1 MKTRGLR
8 GGLAKFVF
16 TAAYFFP
23 ALALAQVVD
32 VAPPSHNFPD
42 QVVGTTSAPQ
52 LFTVTN
58 SDAVNP
64 LNVSAV
70 ILQTGTEFS
79 IVSEDCTTSS
89 PIAPLGTCSISVD
102 FSPSAVASFSDNI
115 QIDSD
120 DPASPELVP
129 LSGDGV
135 QPEVTLTPTSLS
147 FGNQLVGT
155 TSATQSVTVENT
167 GTSDL
172 TVTLVDLA
180 VGTEYA
186 IATEDCTTSSPIAPS
201 GTCTIDVEFSPTTT
215 GLLTDDLQITSDA
228 PTSVDT
234 VPLDG
239 TGIQPETQVTPGS
252 LNFGS
257 LAVGNSSVPQ
267 TVTVENIGT
276 ATLNIGTLALGT
288 SDYSLVNDTCT
299 GAAVLV
305 GNTCTVDVV
314 FNPTSAG
321 PLPDTLSIPSD
332 APTSPDTVTLNGTGL
347 NGPVAAA
354 SPATLNFGMQQ
365 VGTASS
371 TLVAQLTNTGNQPL
385 GITGPPT
392 VVGSTDFAV
401 VNETCTAAATLQP
414 GEDCLAEVQFTPTTT
429 GPAVGVTLE
438 FATSISNP
446 AVALAGTGIQGTIG
460 AAPPS
465 VSFTGVPVGTTSAA
479 SNVTITNTSATD
491 DLHIGNLQQIGA
503 DVANFNIINDTCS
516 NQTLAPSGTCD
527 FDVTFTATSTALAT
541 DTVLIPNDSATPN
554 FTVALDGTGVNSSLT
569 VTGSGAFGSVSVG
582 TTAGPTL
589 ITVTNTSAAA
599 DLQIGNLQQVGA
611 DTTHFAIVND
621 TCSNQTVPAGGA
633 NTCTFGVTFSPDAP
647 VAFSGS
653 VLIPNDSATPNATLA
668 LSGTGVQGTLVSSGN
683 VIFPDTQVG
692 VTAAAITVTL
702 TNASATAVQVGNLQ
716 QVGANPT
723 NFAILND
730 TCSAQVVASGGGTC
744 TFDATFTPDAAAS
757 FSDSILIPNDSS
769 TPNLTVG
776 LSGDGVSGTLTSSGP
791 LTFTGVPVGTTSAPQ
806 TVTLTNTSA
815 DADVLVGNLQQ
826 VGSSPANFTIL
837 NDTCSNQVIPAGGSN
852 TCTFDVTFTPNT
864 TSAVTDTVLVPNDS
878 STPNLTVGLSGTG
891 DASAISV
898 SSSGTFGTVPVGTT
912 AGPTLITVT
921 NTSTTADLQIGNL
934 QQIGADPAV
943 FSIQND
949 NCSNQ
954 IIPAGGSNTCTF
966 EVTFSPADAVAY
978 SDTVL
983 IPNDSATPSATLAL
997 SGTGELGT
1005 LTDSGDVDFLNVP
1018 VGTTAGPVTVT
1029 LTNTSATAEVMI
1041 GNLQQIGTDTA
1052 NFAVLNDTCSN
1063 QVVAPLGVCTFDVTF
1078 SPDAVAAFSDT
1089 VLIPNDSST
1098 PNLTVD
1104 LDGAGVAPALS
1115 SSGNLTFTDV
1125 PVGTTSAPQT
1135 VTITNTSADAAVA
1148 IGELIRVG
1156 ADTANFNIANDT
1168 CSNQVVAAL
1177 GACSFDVTCTPG
1189 STATFNDT
1197 VQIPSDDPAS
1207 PLLVT
1212 LTCNGLDSGLSAN
1225 TPLFP
1230 DTLIQSSSAPQVVT
1244 VSNGAAAA
1252 PAIIGT
1258 VSITGTDADNFHI
1271 VEDNCSNTTV
1281 AAGASCTISVG
1292 FDPDLVQ
1299 SYSATLSIPSN
1310 AQSGPLNIPLAGAG
1324 VAPTLV
1330 VSPASPFDYG
1340 DVPINDPGL
1349 AGTQTFTLDN
1359 TSTDPSGDLTLGT
1372 ISLVGS
1378 NPDQFTIVEDDCS
1391 NTVVSFGSNCTLE
1404 VAFLPTATGLQ
1415 EAALSI
1421 PSNDPANPVLEHD
1434 IEGTGIASAVSVTPA
1449 SPFDFLT
1456 VPVDTASAPQ
1466 TFTVENTGTAPLAL
1480 GQLALVGANPFNFAI
1495 TADACS
1501 NTILAPAATCDYDVT
1516 FFPEDDVSYTATVSI
1531 PSNDPNSPF
1540 SYTVTGTGI
1549 IPGLVANPANL
1560 AFGNQDVG
1568 SSSAP
1573 QTVTFSNTGAAD
1585 VTVANVSLVGTNLD
1599 DFEIVQD
1606 GCSGQALIPAGTC
1619 QVRGVFS
1626 PESAGA
1632 KSAALLVLSDD
1643 VDNPFLS
1650 VALTGTGIVP
1660 GAPLVSLAPTVLD
1673 FDNVEPNT
1681 TTIQNVTLTNTG
1693 TGTLTVSAVAV
1704 GGSNPQPFSNSGD
1717 CVGANLGAGQSC
1729 TEAVTFAPGTEEN
1742 FNAVLNFTTN
1752 VPQQPSF
1759 VVLIGSSAV
1768 DNSGCALGGSSSQGG
1783 GKALGY
1789 GFLLLCLT
1797 LAGAHR
1803 RWARFR

>member
-1 MKTRGLR
+1 M
-8 GGLAKFVF
+8 
-16 TAAYFFP
+16 
-23 ALALAQVVD
+23 AQIID
-32 VAPPSHNFPD
+32 VSPVSLSFPD
-42 QVVGTTSAPQ
+42 TVVGQTSAPQ
-52 LFTVTN
+52 TVTVEN
-58 SDAVNP
+58 LDTNVLTITSVTMVAGTDYTI
-64 LNVSAV
+64 LNDLCTGAN
-70 ILQTGTEFS
+70 LNQNQTCTFDVEFAPTVVGTLTDDVS
-79 IVSEDCTTSS
+79 IVSNDPSS
-89 PIAPLGTCSISVD
+89 PT
-102 FSPSAVASFSDNI
+102 
-115 QIDSD
+115 
-120 DPASPELVP
+120 LVP
-129 LSGDGV
+129 VNGDGV
-135 QPEVTLTPTSLS
+135 QPEVTLNPTSLS

-172 TVTLVDLA
+172 TVSLVDLA
-180 VGTEYA
+180 TGTDFT
-186 IATEDCTTSSPIAPS
+186 IANEDCTTLSPIAPT

-215 GLLTDDLQITSDA
+215 GFLTDDLQITSDA
-228 PTSVDT
+228 PSSVDI

-239 TGIQPETQVTPGS
+239 TGVQPATLVSPGS
-252 LNFGS
+252 LNFGN

-267 TVTVENIGT
+267 TVTVENVGT
-276 ATLNIGTLALGT
+276 ATLNIGTLTVGT
-288 SDYSLVNDTCT
+288 ADYSLANDNCS
-299 GAAVLV
+299 GASVPA

-314 FNPTSAG
+314 FNPTAAG

-332 APTSPDTVTLNGTGL
+332 APTSPDTVTLSGTGL
-347 NGPVAAA
+347 NGPVAST

-365 VGTASS
+365 VGTSSS

-385 GITGPPT
+385 GITGTPT

-414 GEDCLAEVQFTPTTT
+414 GEDCLAEVQFTPSTT
-429 GPAVGVTLE
+429 GPAAGVTLE
-438 FATSISNP
+438 FATSVSNP
-446 AVALAGTGIQGTIG
+446 TVALAGTGIQGAIS

-465 VSFTGVPVGTTSAA
+465 VSFTSVPVGTTSTA
-479 SNVTITNTSATD
+479 STVTITNTSATD

-503 DVANFNIINDTCS
+503 DVANFTIINDNCS

-527 FDVTFTATSTALAT
+527 FDVTFTATSTAIAT

-554 FTVALDGTGVNSSLT
+554 FTVALDGTGVNSTLT

-582 TTAGPTL
+582 TTAGPNL
-589 ITVTNTSAAA
+589 ITVTNTSATA

-621 TCSNQTVPAGGA
+621 NCSNQVVAAAG
-633 NTCTFGVTFSPDAP
+633 TCTFGVTFSPDAP
-647 VAFSGS
+647 GAFSGS

-668 LSGTGVQGTLVSSGN
+668 LSGTGVQGTLASSGN
-683 VIFPDTQVG
+683 VTFPDTQVG
-692 VTAAAITVTL
+692 ATANAITVTL

-716 QVGANPT
+716 QVGSNPT

-744 TFDATFTPDAAAS
+744 TFDVTFTPDAAAS

-806 TVTLTNTSA
+806 TVTLTNTSP
-815 DADVLVGNLQQ
+815 DADVQVGNLQQ
-826 VGSSPANFTIL
+826 VGASPANFTIL
-837 NDTCSNQVIPAGGSN
+837 NDTCSNQVIPAGGTN

-878 STPNLTVGLSGTG
+878 SNPNLTVGLSGTG

-898 SSSGTFGTVPVGTT
+898 SGSGAFGTVPVGTT
-912 AGPTLITVT
+912 AGPNLITVT

-934 QQIGADPAV
+934 QQIGADPTV

-954 IIPAGGSNTCTF
+954 TIPAGGTNTCTF
-966 EVTFSPADAVAY
+966 EVTFSPADAIAY

-983 IPNDSATPSATLAL
+983 IPNDSATPSATFGL

-1005 LTDSGDVDFLNVP
+1005 LIDSGDVDFLNVP
-1018 VGTTAGPVTVT
+1018 VGTTASPVTVT

-1052 NFAVLNDTCSN
+1052 NFTLLNDTCSN
-1063 QVVAPLGVCTFDVTF
+1063 QVLAPLGTCTFDVTF

-1089 VLIPNDSST
+1089 VLVPNDSST

-1135 VTITNTSADAAVA
+1135 VTITNTSADAAVS

-1177 GACSFDVTCTPG
+1177 GTCSFDVTCTPN

-1225 TPLFP
+1225 TPIFP
-1230 DTLIQSSSAPQVVT
+1230 DTLIQSSSSPQVVT

-1252 PAIIGT
+1252 PALIGT
-1258 VSITGTDADNFHI
+1258 VSIAGTDADNFHI

-1281 AAGASCTISVG
+1281 AAGGSCTISVG

-1310 AQSGPLNIPLAGAG
+1310 AQSGPLNIPLAGNG

-1340 DVPINDPGL
+1340 DVPINDPGS
-1349 AGTQTFTLDN
+1349 AGVQTFTLDN
-1359 TSTDPSGDLTLGT
+1359 TSVDPSGDLTLGT

-1378 NPDQFTIVEDDCS
+1378 NPEQFAIVEDNCS
-1391 NTVVSFGSNCTLE
+1391 NTLVSFGSSCTME

-1415 EAALSI
+1415 QAALSI

-1466 TFTVENTGTAPLAL
+1466 TFTVENTGQAPLNL

-1501 NTILAPAATCDYDVT
+1501 NTILAAAATCDYDVT

-1531 PSNDPNSPF
+1531 PSNDPASPF

-1560 AFGNQDVG
+1560 AFGNQDVA

-1573 QTVTFSNTGAAD
+1573 QTVTLSNTGAAD
-1585 VTVANVSLVGTNLD
+1585 VTVANVSLVGTNPD

-1606 GCSGQALIPAGTC
+1606 ACSGQTLIPAGTC
-1619 QVRGVFS
+1619 QVRAVFS

-1632 KSAALLVLSDD
+1632 KSAALLALSDD
-1643 VDNPFLS
+1643 ADNPFLS

-1729 TEAVTFAPGTEEN
+1729 TEAVTFAPSTEEN

-1768 DNSGCALGGSSSQGG
+1768 DNSGCALGGSGTQGG

-1789 GFLLLCLT
+1789 GFLLLCLA
-1797 LAGAHR
+1797 LAGVHR
-1803 RWARFR
+1803 RWARDR